1 MRYSWLHPRIHW
13 KFWKAFCKRELIP
26 DLLFEGSDNAK
37 KHMEAIRFN
46 DQIEDVPLN
55 IFGTCQ
61 TTLLCLGRAP
71 LKNATISLNCRDM
84 LPEPTQSITPYQSCL
99 PKCFRTRY
107 PCVNLRARRSLRFS
121 FFIRSMSLMLERFS
135 ENLAGLVSS
144 TSSGVRTDSAQC
156 LQMVPVSMRS
166 SCETSA
172 TFSAKAKTVSCSIE
186 LHTLSCPTL

>member
-1 MRYSWLHPRIHW
+1 
-13 KFWKAFCKRELIP
+13 
-26 DLLFEGSDNAK
+26 
-37 KHMEAIRFN
+37 MEAIRFN

-84 LPEPTQSITPYQSCL
+84 LPDPTQSITPYQSCL

-144 TSSGVRTDSAQC
+144 TSSRVRTDSAQC

-172 TFSAKAKTVSCSIE
+172 TIFGEGEDGILLHWTPHTVMSNTNHLAFYLWKGLGGSVSTWRG
-186 LHTLSCPTL
+186 L